1 LVSVSHAHNKD
12 VLWGFLRRYASG
24 ATPENNPIIDQLAG
38 YAIRY
43 YEDFVKPTKKFRT
56 PDDIEITALESLDK
70 ALAALPPGSDGDTI
84 QNALLDVGRAIS
96 RYQDPTKVSPAGG
109 PGVKLDWFQA
119 IYEILLG
126 QERGPRLGT
135 FIALYGI
142 PETRAL
148 IAKALAGALAKA

>member
-1 LVSVSHAHNKD
+1 MSVSHAHNKD
-12 VLWGFLRRYASG
+12 VLWGFLRRYAPG
-24 ATPENNPIIDQLAG
+24 AEPENAPILDKLAG

-43 YEDFVKPTKKFRT
+43 YEDFVKPTKKFRA
-56 PDDIEITALESLDK
+56 PDDVEIEALKSLDA
-70 ALAALPPGSDGDTI
+70 ALAALPPGTDGDAI
-84 QNALLDVGRAIS
+84 QTTLLDVGRAIP
-96 RYQDPTKVSPAGG
+96 RYQDTTKMSPSGG

-148 IAKALAGALAKA
+148 IAKALGGELAAA